1 MNLTDS
7 NPEKANMLEH
17 APPTVEDRAR
27 QSLKTT
33 KEESIR
39 KRLEGEDKTIRA
51 LSRVNNTTTCL
62 ITPRSTFSGKV
73 DVEWNEDKASRMEGR
88 LTIDTESTTQHLVF
102 QTNPYL
108 HKALENAAKHGPVP
122 IKIFYDNTSLLR
134 GIEEA
139 MERGLNTRETLLG
152 HLFCSHNSLY
162 RSIDEL
168 PPHINEGNTG
178 QHNAYQTLRR
188 HRVALVQGLPGSG
201 KTRLMVSIL
210 KNCLTLKAT
219 WLAETNETC
228 EMLVLR
234 AKKAGLNPV
243 LLLAKGRRT
252 PRNPELNAITA
263 EAIAQ
268 KYGIRIDE
276 IIASASLLVMTNS
289 LATTHQIV
297 QIQRHSDLLLIDEAG
312 MIPSY
317 RFAGLR
323 TLLTSHLLICGDD
336 KQNPPYKEQKGE
348 FAYLL
353 QNHPRLKATLSKQY
367 RMHPGISRLSNALA
381 YGGEMRDG
389 IHNMAPLPRA
399 LPCFLSGRLILVDT
413 PSPHHQV
420 GKSSVNQVHLNVTLA
435 LYRILRN
442 VYDLRQVQALSL
454 YEAHAS
460 ELLVALL
467 PCFSEAPTPLSITQ
481 AQGNEFPVVILNM
494 VKAGPGFPT
503 NPQVINVAVSR
514 AQTQLF
520 IIADSK
526 GLLES
531 PMWSDLRTIWLDA
544 DADYLRPNLEYGKK
558 NVKAERIIDTALSHP
573 YHYWNGT
580 EDSEQISP

>member
-1 MNLTDS
+1 MNLTDLYP
-7 NPEKANMLEH
+7 NKATMTEH
-17 APPTVEDRAR
+17 APLNVASRAR
-27 QSLKTT
+27 QSLNIIR
-33 KEESIR
+33 EESNK
-39 KRLEGEDKTIRA
+39 KRYEGEDKTIRS
-51 LSRVNNTTTCL
+51 LSQTNNTATCL
-62 ITPRSTFSGKV
+62 VTPRSTFSGDIGIQLDK
-73 DVEWNEDKASRMEGR
+73 DKASRIKGH
-88 LTIDTESTTQHLVF
+88 LTIDTETITQYLTF
-102 QTNPYL
+102 QVNPHRY
-108 HKALENAAKHGPVP
+108 KALEDRAKQGPIP
-122 IKIFYDNTSLLR
+122 IKIFYDNTPLLR
-134 GIEEA
+134 SVEDA
-139 MERGLNTRETLLG
+139 MERGLNTKDTLLG
-152 HLFCSHNSLY
+152 HLFCSHNIQY
-162 RSIDEL
+162 RSLDEF
-168 PPHINEGNTG
+168 PPHITEGNTG
-178 QHNAYQTLRR
+178 QRNAYQTLRR

-210 KNCLTLKAT
+210 KNCITKKAT

-234 AKKAGLNPV
+234 AKKAGLDPV
-243 LLLAKGRRT
+243 LLLAKNKRT
-252 PRNPELNAITA
+252 PRNPELNALTA

-268 KYGIRIDE
+268 KYRLNIDKV
-276 IIASASLLVMTNS
+276 ITTASLLVMTTS
-289 LATTHQIV
+289 LATTHQTV

-348 FAYLL
+348 FAYLI
-353 QNHPRLKATLSKQY
+353 QNHPRLTATLLKQY
-367 RMHPGISRLSNALA
+367 RMHPSISRLSNALA

-389 IHNMAPLPRA
+389 TQYMEPLPKT
-399 LPCFLSGRLILVDT
+399 LPWFLSGRLILIDT

-420 GKSSVNQVHLNVTLA
+420 GNSSVNKMHLNLTLA
-435 LYRILRN
+435 LYWILKDI
-442 VYDLRQVQALSL
+442 YDLRNVQALSL

-460 ELLVALL
+460 ELTIALI
-467 PCFSEAPTPLSITQ
+467 PCFSEAPTPLSVIQ

-514 AQTQLF
+514 AQTQLY

-531 PMWSDLRTIWLDA
+531 PMWNDIRKIWFDA
-544 DADYLRPNLEYGKK
+544 NNEYANNEFGKR
-558 NVKAERIIDTALSHP
+558 NVKAERIIGAALSHR
-573 YHYWNGT
+573 WNG
-580 EDSEQISP
+580 I